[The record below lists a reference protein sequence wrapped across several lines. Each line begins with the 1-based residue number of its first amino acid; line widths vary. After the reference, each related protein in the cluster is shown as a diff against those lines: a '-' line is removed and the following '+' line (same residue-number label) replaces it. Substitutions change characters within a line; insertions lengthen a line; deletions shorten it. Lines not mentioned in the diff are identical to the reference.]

1 MRKNAAVNK
10 YAAQKDLPK
19 DELIDLINSDE
30 KQYTS
35 DEVVEIV
42 EALGNLNGG
51 DNSGDQGDQNNT
63 NTQLADTG
71 NANKKY
77 EEWKV
82 KPIYED
88 VTDAMDKV
96 IGRKFIRF
104 DKDAQSANR
113 ITFIS
118 PDTAEILNSQ
128 SENTLLHLFEAE

>member
-19 DELIDLINSDE
+19 DELIDLINADE

-42 EALGNLNGG
+42 EALGNLSAG
-51 DNSGDQGDQNNT
+51 DNSGNEPEQNNASQ
-63 NTQLADTG
+63 NTQQAT
-71 NANKKY
+71 NVNKKY

-82 KPIYED
+82 KAIYED

-96 IGRKFIRF
+96 IGRKFVKF
-104 DKDAQSANR
+104 EKDAQVPIR

-118 PDTAEILNSQ
+118 PDTAGILNSQ